1 MGTNLNNSN
10 TRRLKLSFVDDLG
23 KPEKVQKGSVAA
35 MSSDESVATIKVD
48 SSETFATITPVDGA
62 DSGSDDTGAPVPLSF
77 TITADSDKGEGVRE
91 ISAVYSCAV
100 VGADATSVQITED
113 GDTPKP

>member
-1 MGTNLNNSN
+1 MGTVLNNTN
-10 TRRLKLSFVDDLG
+10 TRKLGLAFVDDLK

-35 MSSDESVATIKVD
+35 VSSDPTVATIAVD
-48 SSETFATITPVDGA
+48 PSETFATITPVDGA
-62 DSGSDDTGAPVPLSF
+62 DSGLDATGVPVELSF
-77 TITADSDKGEGVRE
+77 TITADSDKGAGVRE

-100 VGADATSVQITED
+100 VGADATSIQVTEA